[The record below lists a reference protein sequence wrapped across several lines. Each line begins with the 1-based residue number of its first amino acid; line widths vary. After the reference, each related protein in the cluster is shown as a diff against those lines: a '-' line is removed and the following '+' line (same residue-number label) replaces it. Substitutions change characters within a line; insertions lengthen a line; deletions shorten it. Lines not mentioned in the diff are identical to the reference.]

1 MDPILSPRLAI
12 LDPEVKLIFV
22 LPRGKLPH
30 VMQLL
35 LSYFFFVFCSFFVR
49 DCDIINC
56 LVDLHWNNHCLDTV
70 SDEHLF
76 FGDPLFDEID
86 DFARLAIGCRLLHV

>member
-22 LPRGKLPH
+22 LPGGKLSH

-35 LSYFFFVFCSFFVR
+35 LSYFFFVFCSFR
-49 DCDIINC
+49 GRYSDIIYR

-76 FGDPLFDEID
+76 FGYPLFDEID